1 MGTKYAV
8 KSIDFSKWG
17 VATINPHKLAIEH
30 QLIREQ
36 KEEFVHTKLE
46 SLCRSINS
54 NVLMMAF
61 GSDSKGRDYVK
72 ILFTDGAIKQV
83 EVSGK
88 GLKCITKRV
97 LKAL

>member
-8 KSIDFSKWG
+8 KSIDFSKCG

-54 NVLMMAF
+54 NVW
-61 GSDSKGRDYVK
+61 
-72 ILFTDGAIKQV
+72 
-83 EVSGK
+83 
-88 GLKCITKRV
+88 
-97 LKAL
+97 